1 MKKRIDSAT
10 VALFLTVTVGFA
22 VAFWLVPDR
31 AFSASEN
38 RVLQTLPS
46 PSVRSW
52 FEGTLPM
59 HLSDYYTDQ
68 IPLRSELLGLAS
80 TAQIAVGRGE
90 ANGVLWDGHDRLAV
104 RRFDAY
110 LDRATRA
117 EDTDLFDRTH
127 IEASMEAVAALDAGL
142 DLPVT
147 LLIAPRVI
155 DVTGGDFG
163 YPAALSDKLHDAIL
177 AAAADGGI
185 DNVDLWDTLRTM
197 HDQGEAAY
205 YRTDHHWTTQGAYTA
220 YRAILTSWGMEAE
233 ALPVDAFTVR
243 DIPDFYGTSW
253 SRAGL
258 YGVSPD
264 TLEIW
269 EAPDDGSYAVLD
281 GDGNV
286 LLRGFIDESYLATK
300 DKYGAFL
307 GGTHRLI
314 RIESTLDTDNRRPR
328 LLVARDSFASTVIP
342 FLARHFDIVAV
353 DLAGGVTD
361 LSAHASRYGC
371 DRVLI
376 LCNAENLVT
385 GDALLRI
392 Q

>member
-117 EDTDLFDRTH
+117 EDTDLYDPTH
-127 IEASMEAVAALDAGL
+127 IEASLDAVASLDAGA
-142 DLPVT
+142 DVPVT
-147 LLIAPRVI
+147 LLIAPRAV
-155 DVTGGDFG
+155 DVAGGDFG
-163 YPAALSDKLHDAIL
+163 YPTTLSDGLHEAIL
-177 AAAADGGI
+177 NAADGRF
-185 DNVDLWDTLRTM
+185 DNVDVWGTLRAM
-197 HDQGEAAY
+197 HERGDAVY
-205 YRTDHHWTTQGAYTA
+205 YRTDHHWTTLGAYTA
-220 YRAILTSWGMEAE
+220 YRAILASWGMEDE
-233 ALPVDAFTVR
+233 ALPADAFTVR
-243 DIPDFYGTSW
+243 EIPDFYGTSW

-269 EAPDDGSYAVLD
+269 EAPDDDAYAALD
-281 GDGNV
+281 TDGNV
-286 LLRGFIDESYLATK
+286 LIYGFIDKRYLTTK

-307 GGTHRLI
+307 GGTHSLI
-314 RIESTLDTDNRRPR
+314 RVECTEHTDRPR
-328 LLVARDSFASTVIP
+328 LLVARDSFASAAIP

-353 DLAGGVTD
+353 NLSGGMTE
-361 LSAHASRYGC
+361 LSTYAAQYGC
-371 DRVLI
+371 DRILI

-385 GDALLRI
+385 SDALRRI
-392 Q
+392 N

>member
-1 MKKRIDSAT
+1 
-10 VALFLTVTVGFA
+10 
-22 VAFWLVPDR
+22 
-31 AFSASEN
+31 
-38 RVLQTLPS
+38 
-46 PSVRSW
+46 
-52 FEGTLPM
+52 
-59 HLSDYYTDQ
+59 
-68 IPLRSELLGLAS
+68 
-80 TAQIAVGRGE
+80 
-90 ANGVLWDGHDRLAV
+90 VLWDGHDRLAV

-110 LDRATRA
+110 LDRVTRA

-163 YPAALSDKLHDAIL
+163 YPAALSDRLHEAITDF
-177 AAAADGGI
+177 ATADGI
-185 DNVDLWDTLRTM
+185 DTVDLWGTLRSM
-197 HDQGEAAY
+197 HARDENVY

-286 LLRGFIDESYLATK
+286 LLRGFIDESYLAIK

-307 GGTHRLI
+307 GGTHRLV
-314 RIESTLDTDNRRPR
+314 RIESTVESGRPR